1 MAFFESDDRKQRQD
15 IGFKKGVQ
23 KCLVCGRLEDWHC
36 RVREDEKIGLCKYT
50 PNKDDRTDSIGRY
63 IHHFDSAENDGLAT
77 ARLANDVPRDVEE
90 QDISIEHEDNL
101 KDDDRQEAVY
111 LNAVY
116 ERYLEGLIL
125 ESNHKQNLVSRG
137 LSDREIKSKGY
148 KSVPNYRARHT
159 QIEDLVTDYDLKG
172 VAGFYK
178 DEQGWC
184 INMTFPAFYVPYR
197 DVDGNIVGLQLRCDD
212 DRKQKYMWF
221 SSGGRD
227 EGTSSGAPFHFV
239 NPDRVRETNEVYLT
253 EGALKADIIGGT
265 GVGLIAMAGVSVVKP
280 KNVSKAIYDNFPDIS
295 RIFIA
300 FDTDWKTNPNVKSA
314 LLRLCEELQDSV
326 VDVQVAVWDESLGK
340 GLDDVLINQDYQED
354 SVKYIP
360 VEYFLKAENG
370 AGGDEPPPPV
380 ETETDDEESEDF
392 VYRWDEFS
400 RLNFSNTDRVIFGL
414 VRGNVGLVVAPTNIG
429 KTTYCL
435 NLALSATTK
444 REFSPMLNKEH
455 SVKRV
460 LYVDGEATKA
470 ELQADIKRMLNEFD
484 EIERESVAENLFLVC
499 DEELDYD
506 PLDLVNPVHIGKIQ
520 DAALK
525 SSADLI
531 IIDTLAALMDVSDEN
546 DNAVVKKEVM
556 KPLRILAKKANAAV
570 LLLHHSGKYYEGA
583 PQGVNRG
590 RGAST
595 IPALARAVFNMERD
609 DSGNNRVS
617 LSCSKVKGE
626 IFQKTLLE
634 LNPESRWFSVRGIA
648 ERQDE
653 SDNSYK
659 QVVEYVCKA
668 GKIVTRA
675 DVLTALESDE
685 LSRATIDRKL
695 DEAISNRDLEKAGH
709 GKYKCSNT
717 QHNSQEL
724 ALDE

>member
-1 MAFFESDDRKQRQD
+1 MAFYENDDRKQRQH
-15 IGFKKGVQ
+15 IGYKKGPQ
-23 KCLVCGRLEDWHC
+23 KCLVCGRIEDWHC

-50 PNKDDRTDSIGRY
+50 PSKDGHSDRYGRY
-63 IHHFDSAENDGLAT
+63 IHHFDLDNDKGT
-77 ARLANDVPRDVEE
+77 AQLANDVAENFEAQDNAIE
-90 QDISIEHEDNL
+90 QEDNS
-101 KDDDRQEAVY
+101 KEDNRPEAVY

-116 ERYLEGLIL
+116 ERYLEELDL
-125 ESNHKQNLVSRG
+125 NSNHKQNLVGRG
-137 LSDREIKSKGY
+137 LSDDEIKSKGY
-148 KSVPNYRARHT
+148 KSVPSYRARHT
-159 QIEDLVTDYDLKG
+159 QIEDLVTDFDLKG

-184 INMTFPAFYVPYR
+184 INMTFPSFYVPYR
-197 DVDGNIVGLQLRCDD
+197 DLNGNIVGLQVRCDD

-221 SSGGRD
+221 SSGEKN
-227 EGTSSGAPFHFV
+227 EGTSSGSPVHFV
-239 NPDRVRETNEVYLT
+239 NPETVRATNTIYLT
-253 EGALKADIIGGT
+253 EGALKADIIG
-265 GVGLIAMAGVSVVKP
+265 VKRDFGLIATAGVCAVNP
-280 KNVSKAIYDNFPDIS
+280 KKISRAIYDSFPDIQN
-295 RIFIA
+295 IIVA
-300 FDTDWKTNPNVKSA
+300 YDMDWKTNPDVKSA
-314 LLRLCEELQDSV
+314 LVRLLEELKDSV
-326 VDVQVAVWDESLGK
+326 VRVYVAVWDRSLGK
-340 GLDDVLINQDYQED
+340 GLDDVLTNENYQDNDER
-354 SVKYIP
+354 YIP
-360 VEYFLKAENG
+360 VEEFLKAENNV
-370 AGGDEPPPPV
+370 GGDEPPPPV
-380 ETETDDEESEDF
+380 ETATDDEENEDF

-435 NLALSATTK
+435 NLALSATAQ

-470 ELQADIKRMLNEFD
+470 ELQADIKKMLNAFD
-484 EIERESVAENLFLVC
+484 EKERESVSKNLFLVC

-525 SSADLI
+525 NNVDLI

-546 DNAVVKKEVM
+546 DNAVVKMEVM

-595 IPALARAVFNMERD
+595 IPALCRAVFNLERD
-609 DSGNNRVS
+609 DSANHRVL
-617 LSCSKVKGE
+617 LSCSKAKGE
-626 IFQKTLLE
+626 IFKKTMLE
-634 LNPESRWFSVRGIA
+634 LDAESRWFSVRGIA
-648 ERQDE
+648 QDE
-653 SDNSYK
+653 ETNWYK
-659 QVVEYVCKA
+659 QIVDFVCKA
-668 GKIVTRA
+668 RRVVERA
-675 DVLTALESDE
+675 EI
-685 LSRATIDRKL
+685 LSEFDKDNKMSRPTIDRILSKAV
-695 DEAISNRDLEKAGH
+695 DQRDLEKVGQ

-717 QHNSQEL
+717 QHNSQEM